1 MIFNAFDFNSF
12 GLTVI
17 MIISLAILLLF
28 RMASHGI
35 VDAARIF
42 YEEIS
47 EADGSTIVEASIK
60 RTPMIHRS
68 YHQCSMKEYCNYII
82 KNLTSNEF
90 TLYNSEEDLPR
101 KRTTL
106 RIWRKVYTGKTSLSR
121 YR

>member
-12 GLTVI
+12 GRTDI
-17 MIISLAILLLF
+17 MIITLAILLLF

-47 EADGSTIVEASIK
+47 EADGSTIVEESMK

-90 TLYNSEEDLPR
+90 SLYNSEEDLPR
-101 KRTTL
+101 KRATL

-121 YR
+121 